1 MQQSKSQEIVVLS
14 AKRKLLPRRLL
25 FCLILALACLLPASI
40 SAGSPV
46 KRNIVRLAVGS
57 MPGNI
62 VYLQIDLARALHYFE
77 DAGLDVHIDSLRA
90 GADAAGDLVKH
101 RVDFSA
107 NSIDHVITLGSNGGN
122 LKMVA
127 SFTDLP
133 TVTLVVRRDLRS
145 QIRSIADLKGHRIG
159 VTSFGSGTHVLAA
172 SILKKSGYSLKDVT
186 ILSVGAGDSLI
197 AAMKQ
202 KQIDAALSTDPTT
215 IRLLLDGDASL
226 LLDMVTFE
234 ETQRVFQGSYQFTGL
249 LTREDVIQHNPELV
263 QKMVG
268 VMVRTNHYIATH
280 SAAEIAAAL
289 PPDIVGD
296 RYIYIKSLEH
306 SRPAFSRNGLVTP
319 ESIANNV
326 QSLITFGSIQ
336 ASHPLDLTM
345 FYDMSFVHRA
355 QQTNQP

>member
-1 MQQSKSQEIVVLS
+1 MI
-14 AKRKLLPRRLL
+14 
-25 FCLILALACLLPASI
+25 ILACLLSMPLH
-40 SAGSPV
+40 AGAPDSRHV
-46 KRNIVRLAVGS
+46 VHLAVGS

-62 VYLQIDLARALHYFE
+62 VYLQIDLARSLHYFQ
-77 DAGLDVHIDSLRA
+77 DAGLDVQIDSLRV
-90 GADAAGDLVKH
+90 GADAANELLKR
-101 RVDFSA
+101 RVNFSA
-107 NSIDHVITLGSNGGN
+107 NSIDHVITLGANNGH

-145 QIRSIADLKGHRIG
+145 QIRSIADLKGRRIG

-186 ILSVGAGDSLI
+186 ILAVGAGDSLI
-197 AAMKQ
+197 AAMKK

-249 LTREDVIQHNPELV
+249 LTRDDVIQHDPALV
-263 QKMVG
+263 QKMVD
-268 VMVRTNHYIATH
+268 VMVRANHYIATH

-289 PPDIVGD
+289 PPQIVQD

-306 SRPAFSRNGLVTP
+306 SRPAFSRDGLVTP
-319 ESIANNV
+319 ESVANDV

-336 ASHPLDLTM
+336 AAHPLNPAM
-345 FYDMSFVHRA
+345 FYDMSFVHNAR
-355 QQTNQP
+355 

>member
-1 MQQSKSQEIVVLS
+1 MQQSNKQETVVPPINANSSRRPLLRSLALTLAILIPSSLS
-14 AKRKLLPRRLL
+14 AGTPPNKT
-25 FCLILALACLLPASI
+25 
-40 SAGSPV
+40 V
-46 KRNIVRLAVGS
+46 NLAVGS

-77 DAGLDVHIDSLRA
+77 DAGIDVHIDSLRK
-90 GADAAGDLVKH
+90 GADAANDLLHH

-107 NSIDHVITLGSNGGN
+107 NSIDHVITLGSAGGN

-145 QIRSIADLKGHRIG
+145 QIRSIADLKGRRIG
-159 VTSFGSGTHVLAA
+159 VTSFGSGTHVLLA
-172 SILKKSGYSLKDVT
+172 SILKKSGYSLNDVT
-186 ILSVGAGDSLI
+186 VSSVGAGDSLI

-202 KQIDAALSTDPTT
+202 KQIDAALATDPTT
-215 IRLLLDGDASL
+215 IRLLMNGDASL

-234 ETQRVFQGSYQFTGL
+234 ETQRVFSGSYQFTGL
-249 LTREDVIQHNPELV
+249 LTRQDVIEHNPELV
-263 QKMVG
+263 QKMVA
-268 VMVRTNHYIATH
+268 VMVRANHYIATH

-289 PPDIVGD
+289 PPDVVGD

-306 SRPAFSRNGLVTP
+306 ARPAFSRDGLVTP

-336 ASHPLDLTM
+336 GGHAINPTT
-345 FYDMSFVHRA
+345 FYDMSFVKRA
-355 QQTNQP
+355 QSH

>member
-1 MQQSKSQEIVVLS
+1 MQQSKQQEIVLT
-14 AKRKLLPRRLL
+14 PTQTN
-25 FCLILALACLLPASI
+25 LITRTLRSLTFALALLTPASI
-40 SAGSPV
+40 ATTPPPRSTV
-46 KRNIVRLAVGS
+46 HLAVGS

-77 DAGLDVHIDSLRA
+77 DAGINIRIDSLRK
-90 GADAAGDLVKH
+90 GADAAGDLLH
-101 RVDFSA
+101 RRVDFSA
-107 NSIDHVITLGSNGGN
+107 NSIDHVITLGADGGN

-145 QIRSIADLKGHRIG
+145 QIRTIADLKGRRIG
-159 VTSFGSGTHVLAA
+159 VTSFGSGTHVLLA
-172 SILKKSGYSLKDVT
+172 SILKKNGFSLKDVT
-186 ILSVGAGDSLI
+186 VTSVGAGDSLI

-202 KQIDAALSTDPTT
+202 KQIDAALATDPTT

-234 ETQRVFQGSYQFTGL
+234 ETQRVFNGSYQFTGL
-249 LTREDVIQHNPELV
+249 LTRQDVIEHNPALV
-263 QKMVG
+263 QKMVA
-268 VMVRTNHYIATH
+268 VVVRANHYIATH

-306 SRPAFSRNGLVTP
+306 SRPAISRDGLVTP

-336 ASHPLDLTM
+336 GNHPINPAT
-345 FYDMSFVHRA
+345 FYDMSFVKQA
-355 QQTNQP
+355 QTH

>member
-1 MQQSKSQEIVVLS
+1 MPLTKAKSP
-14 AKRKLLPRRLL
+14 KRQ
-25 FCLILALACLLPASI
+25 LACCLAMAFAFFIPASI
-40 SAGSPV
+40 SAGTPSTRKSV
-46 KRNIVRLAVGS
+46 QLAVGS

-77 DAGLDVHIDSLRA
+77 DAGINVHIDSFSK
-90 GADAAGDLVKH
+90 GTEAASELLKG

-107 NSIDHVITLGSNGGN
+107 NSIDHVITLGSNGGT

-145 QIRSIADLKGHRIG
+145 QIRSIADLKGRRIG
-159 VTSFGSGTHVLAA
+159 VTSFGSGTHVLMA

-202 KQIDAALSTDPTT
+202 KRIDAALSTDPTT

-234 ETQRVFQGSYQFTGL
+234 ETQRVFSGSYQFTGL
-249 LTREDVIQHNPELV
+249 LTRQDVIERNPELV

-268 VMVRTNHYIATH
+268 VIVRVNHYIATH

-296 RYIYIKSLEH
+296 RYVYIKSLEH
-306 SRPAFSRNGLVTP
+306 SRPAFSRDGLVTP

-336 ASHPLDLTM
+336 GGHSINPAT
-345 FYDMSFVHRA
+345 FYDMSFVRNA
-355 QQTNQP
+355 QIH

>member
-1 MQQSKSQEIVVLS
+1 
-14 AKRKLLPRRLL
+14 
-25 FCLILALACLLPASI
+25 
-40 SAGSPV
+40 
-46 KRNIVRLAVGS
+46 

-77 DAGLDVHIDSLRA
+77 DAGINVHIDSFSK
-90 GADAAGDLVKH
+90 GTEAASELLKG

-107 NSIDHVITLGSNGGN
+107 NSIDHVITLGSNGGT

-145 QIRSIADLKGHRIG
+145 QIRSIADLKGRRIG
-159 VTSFGSGTHVLAA
+159 VTSFGSGTHVLMA

-202 KQIDAALSTDPTT
+202 KRIDAALSTDPTT

-234 ETQRVFQGSYQFTGL
+234 ETQRVFSGSYQFTGL
-249 LTREDVIQHNPELV
+249 LTRQDVIERNPELV

-268 VMVRTNHYIATH
+268 VIVRVNHYIATH

-296 RYIYIKSLEH
+296 RYVYIKSLEH
-306 SRPAFSRNGLVTP
+306 SRPAFSRDGLVTP

-336 ASHPLDLTM
+336 GGHSINPAT
-345 FYDMSFVHRA
+345 FYDMSFVRNA
-355 QQTNQP
+355 QIH

>member
-1 MQQSKSQEIVVLS
+1 MPSARTPSSIRPLLSTFAFVLS
-14 AKRKLLPRRLL
+14 
-25 FCLILALACLLPASI
+25 FLAPASD
-40 SAGSPV
+40 AGKPPARKTV
-46 KRNIVRLAVGS
+46 HLAVGS

-77 DAGLDVHIDSLRA
+77 DAGIDVHIDSLRK
-90 GADAAGDLVKH
+90 GADAANDLLSR
-101 RVDFSA
+101 RVNFSA

-145 QIRSIADLKGHRIG
+145 QIRSIAGLKGRRIG
-159 VTSFGSGTHVLAA
+159 VTSFGSGTHVLLA

-186 ILSVGAGDSLI
+186 VSSVGAGDSLI

-215 IRLLLDGDASL
+215 IRLLLDGEASL

-234 ETQRVFQGSYQFTGL
+234 ETQRVFSGSYQFTGL
-249 LTREDVIQHNPELV
+249 LTRQDVIERDPELV
-263 QKMVG
+263 RKMVA
-268 VMVRTNHYIATH
+268 VMVRANHYIATH

-306 SRPAFSRNGLVTP
+306 ARPAFSRDGLVTP

-336 ASHPLDLTM
+336 GGNPINPAT
-345 FYDMSFVHRA
+345 FYDMSFVKQA
-355 QQTNQP
+355 QSH

>member
-1 MQQSKSQEIVVLS
+1 MSSTRV
-14 AKRKLLPRRLL
+14 
-25 FCLILALACLLPASI
+25 
-40 SAGSPV
+40 SAGAPAA
-46 KRNIVRLAVGS
+46 RHIVHLAVGS

-62 VYLQIDLARALHYFE
+62 VYLQIDLASALHYFQ
-77 DAGLDVHIDSLRA
+77 DAGIDVQIDSLRV
-90 GADAAGDLVKH
+90 GADAANELLKR

-107 NSIDHVITLGSNGGN
+107 NSIDHVITRGSNGGN

-133 TVTLVVRRDLRS
+133 TVTLVIRRDLRS
-145 QIRSIADLKGHRIG
+145 QIRSIADLKGRRIG

-186 ILSVGAGDSLI
+186 ILAVGAGDSLI
-197 AAMKQ
+197 AAMKK

-234 ETQRVFQGSYQFTGL
+234 ETQRVFRGSYQFTGL
-249 LTREDVIQHNPELV
+249 LTRDDVIQHNPELV
-263 QKMVG
+263 QKMVD
-268 VMVRTNHYIATH
+268 VMVRADHFIATH
-280 SAAEIAAAL
+280 SAADIAAAL
-289 PPDIVGD
+289 PPSIVGD

-306 SRPAFSRNGLVTP
+306 SRPAFSRDGLVTP
-319 ESIANNV
+319 ESVANNV

-336 ASHPLDLTM
+336 AAHPLDPTM
-345 FYDMSFVHRA
+345 FYDMSFVRRA
-355 QQTNQP
+355 HEN